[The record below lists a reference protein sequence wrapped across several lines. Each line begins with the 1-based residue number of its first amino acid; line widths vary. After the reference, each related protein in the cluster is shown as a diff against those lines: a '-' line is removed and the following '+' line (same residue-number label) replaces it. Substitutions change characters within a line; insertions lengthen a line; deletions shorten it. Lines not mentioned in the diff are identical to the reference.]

1 MHRINI
7 DVKDV
12 FNKRNGKLKLSPFC
26 CSVEERHCLWRHFQL
41 VSIYRTKI
49 ETSSEGFLSF
59 SSRQKVFLQTT
70 REPSER
76 VCLLFEKSCVYM
88 CCFGCESDQS
98 GQEDSR
104 TLKWHRRVVNY
115 QKSAQERAVE
125 YVPNVFFS
133 NVCFFNAA

>member
-1 MHRINI
+1 
-7 DVKDV
+7 
-12 FNKRNGKLKLSPFC
+12 
-26 CSVEERHCLWRHFQL
+26 
-41 VSIYRTKI
+41 
-49 ETSSEGFLSF
+49 
-59 SSRQKVFLQTT
+59 
-70 REPSER
+70 
-76 VCLLFEKSCVYM
+76 M